1 MAKATQVTYKKTTVT
16 IKPKSSSGSSFKKP
30 SESNRSTRGNR
41 TNYTI
46 RKK

>member
-1 MAKATQVTYKKTTVT
+1 MARQKIEIKKTTVT

-30 SESNRSTRGNR
+30 SELNRSTRGNR